1 MRRLVL
7 AGEASITHRVF
18 PVVEENALVGAA
30 GKRHTGAVSALL
42 VQILP
47 IAVAI
52 ALEPICILAAL
63 VMPATDRPLAN
74 SLAYLGAL
82 IGVMLVYGAAVL
94 LVFQH
99 HAVAAGGTRTDDIV
113 QVLWLLIGLGF
124 LAAFVVILLRRP
136 RAAGVGQES
145 RWARLVERMGPLGA
159 AGVGLF
165 LVNWEMETPALTVI
179 LKSRVSMTTA
189 LVSLVIFTAVAVST
203 AVVPVAAYLAAPE
216 KVGGV
221 LGPTKAWLSRH
232 ERVIVL
238 VLFCLIGAAFTYQGA
253 AALLKQ

>member
-1 MRRLVL
+1 LL

-30 GKRHTGAVSALL
+30 GRRHTDGVSSLL
-42 VQILP
+42 VHILP

-63 VMPATDRPLAN
+63 VMTGTDRPLAD
-74 SLAYLGAL
+74 SFAYLGAL
-82 IGVMLVYGAAVL
+82 VGVMLVYGAAVL

-113 QVLWLLIGLGF
+113 QLLWLLIGLGF
-124 LAAFVVILLRRP
+124 LTAFVVILVRRP
-136 RAAGVGQES
+136 RAAAAEQES
-145 RWARLVERMGPLGA
+145 RWARLVQRMGPLGA

-179 LKSRVSMTTA
+179 LKSRVSTTTA
-189 LVSLVIFTAVAVST
+189 LASLVIFTAVAVST
-203 AVVPVAAYLAAPE
+203 AVVPVVAYLAAPE
-216 KVGGV
+216 RVGGI
-221 LGPTKAWLSRH
+221 LETAKGWLSRH
-232 ERVIVL
+232 ERVILL
-238 VLFCLIGAAFTYQGA
+238 VLFGLIGAVFTYQGA
-253 AALLKQ
+253 SALLKQ